1 MGQYAAMIRVIAC
14 IVAVSIC
21 CALSFSIGAKLE
33 RLKTLLE
40 ERDKR
45 SELVEKF
52 NKEQAKSAA
61 LNEQVRELLDR
72 PAAKDTVR
80 TVIRENPS
88 NCARPEPVTDSLRAE
103 VDRANKAIAASRNG
117 DSLQA
122 DSSGK

>member
-1 MGQYAAMIRVIAC
+1 MGQYSAMIRVIAC
-14 IVAVSIC
+14 IVAASVC
-21 CALSFSIGAKLE
+21 CAVSFNIGTRLE

-45 SELVEKF
+45 AELVEKF
-52 NKEQAKSAA
+52 NKEQARSAA

-88 NCARPEPVTDSLRAE
+88 NCARPEPVTNSLRAE
-103 VDRANKAIAASRNG
+103 VDRANQAIAASRNG
-117 DSLQA
+117 DSLQVDPA
-122 DSSGK
+122 GK